1 MALHI
6 CEDIQQAKI
15 IISDN
20 GKGIAP
26 DKLPHIFER
35 MYQCDQSRSAK
46 GNGQCSQRNHYR

>member
-6 CEDIQQAKI
+6 CEDIQQAKN

-35 MYQCDQSRSAK
+35 NVPVATSR
-46 GNGQCSQRNHYR
+46 GLQREMV

>member
-20 GKGIAP
+20 GKGNS
-26 DKLPHIFER
+26 
-35 MYQCDQSRSAK
+35 SRQAATYFLEKNVPVRPVAVCK
-46 GNGQCSQRNHYR
+46 GENGF